1 MDPRQQRQAAQSIF
15 MSSVTGLANTGAVAV
30 AFFTVPEAYNR
41 TISWVSAFAAARYGH
56 EFIPTVELAWFVI
69 LALLIFF
76 ISRASVATLI
86 VMGGLTIAMRLL

>member
-1 MDPRQQRQAAQSIF
+1 MDKRQQRQATQSIF

-30 AFFTVPEAYNR
+30 TFFTVPEAYSR
-41 TISWVSAFAAARYGH
+41 TISWVLAFAAARYGH
-56 EFIPTVELAWFVI
+56 ELIPVIELAWIAI

-86 VMGGLTIAMRLL
+86 VMGGLAIATRLL